1 VSPAIRPYTT
11 QDLESVIALALR
23 AWTPVFASLQAE
35 LGRELFVRLHGDWRS
50 YQAAAVRDVLTTE
63 GVRTWVAEAGGRVTG
78 FAAASLDR
86 ERKLGEIEILAVDP
100 GHQGSGIGSALT
112 AVATDWLRECGM
124 QVAVVETGAD
134 PGHAAARRVYEKADY
149 TLLGVAR
156 YFKPL

>member
-1 VSPAIRPYTT
+1 VPPAIRPYTP
-11 QDLESVIALALR
+11 QDLDSVVALALR

-50 YQAAAVRDVLTTE
+50 YQAAAVREILGTE
-63 GVRTWVAEAGGRVTG
+63 GVRTWVAEAGDRVAG
-78 FAAASLDR
+78 FAAASLDE
-86 ERKLGEIEILAVDP
+86 ERKLGEIEILAVGP
-100 GHQGSGIGSALT
+100 GDQGSGIGSALT
-112 AVATDWLRECGM
+112 AVATDWLRDSGM
-124 QVAVVETGAD
+124 RVAVVETGAD